1 MEIQKTLVL
10 STGHLP
16 ENEYDILTLVPITE
30 TNDLNCFRATQH
42 QYGTILVLP
51 DKETVKQNI
60 KSTSKRYPTLVKI
73 IEYCVENEIMYIDF
87 DQDGD
92 LYDEFEQFDW

>member
-16 ENEYDILTLVPITE
+16 EIEYRNLAYNIIDKPLFRPI
-30 TNDLNCFRATQH
+30 QH

-51 DKETVKQNI
+51 DKKEVKENI
-60 KSTSKRYPTLVKI
+60 ENTRKIFPELAKI
-73 IEYCVENEIMYIDF
+73 IEYCSENDIMYIDF

>member
-16 ENEYDILTLVPITE
+16 ENEFVTLTLRPITE
-30 TNDLNCFRATQH
+30 IKVYCFRATQH

-51 DKETVKQNI
+51 DKFSINENIEVTRKQF
-60 KSTSKRYPTLVKI
+60 PTLAKI
-73 IEYCVENEIMYIDF
+73 IEYCAENEIMYIDF